1 LKWGRGDGPK
11 NEKSRHR
18 LRDLL
23 YQLRTEG
30 DSPGRQAGAVGL
42 GVFIGCSPFYGFH
55 LLLCIVFARLFVLN
69 RLLTYLAAHISLPG
83 IWPLLVVAEIQAGRL
98 LRGAGL
104 LSLRPDDIRSL
115 RGSDVWQF
123 GLDLLLGSA
132 AVGAVLAAVLA
143 FITYGIATARRRKP
157 GVHALIERTAHRYLE
172 AGMFHWEFVRGK
184 LRYDPVY
191 FHLLRSGLLPSAG
204 RLLDLGCGRGILPAL
219 LLTAREQWDRGEYP
233 QGWPP
238 PPHLALHGIET
249 NPKVVAAAR
258 QALGNEA
265 TIEAGDLGSAP
276 LPQATAVLLLD
287 VLHYLP
293 ATAQESLLAR
303 IAAALEPGGLLLI
316 RDADAAGGGRFLA
329 TRVQERVCALAR
341 RHWRQ
346 RFHYRSAEEW
356 RKLLQELGLE
366 VGGSGG
372 AGVTGMAEGTPY
384 SNVLIEARRSSATI
398 LESGVKNSASAAT
411 E

>member
-1 LKWGRGDGPK
+1 MKT
-11 NEKSRHR
+11 RHP

-30 DSPGRQAGAVGL
+30 DTPGRQAGAVGL

-55 LLLCIVFARLFVLN
+55 LLLCIVFARLFGLN

-83 IWPLLVVAEIQAGRL
+83 LWPLLVVAEIQAGRL

-104 LSLRPDDIRSL
+104 LSLRPEDIRGL

-123 GLDLLLGSA
+123 GIDLLLGSA
-132 AVGAVLAAVLA
+132 MVGAVLAAALA
-143 FITYGIATARRRKP
+143 LTTYWIAKNRRREP
-157 GVHALIERTAHRYLE
+157 EVHSLVERTARRYLE

-191 FHLLRSGLLPSAG
+191 FHLLRSGILPTEG
-204 RLLDLGCGRGILPAL
+204 PLLDLGCGRGILPAL
-219 LLTAREQWDRGEYP
+219 LLTARAQQDQGEYP

-238 PPHLALHGIET
+238 PPVLTLYGIES

-258 QALGNEA
+258 QALGDEA
-265 TIEAGDLGSAP
+265 TIEAGDLGAAR
-276 LPQATAVLLLD
+276 LPTAQVVLLLD

-293 ATAQESLLAR
+293 ADAQESLLSR

-316 RDADAAGGGRFLA
+316 RDADAAGGWRFLA

-356 RKLLQELGLE
+356 RQLLRRTGLE
-366 VGGSGG
+366 V
-372 AGVTGMAEGTPY
+372 AGDAVTGMAEGTPY
-384 SNVLIEARRSSATI
+384 SNVLIEGRRAAEKSF
-398 LESGVKNSASAAT
+398 EPGVKTLASAAT
-411 E
+411 D